1 MPQSVSNSSSYFLV
15 SITGQVEYGCFPD
28 YDDLYCR
35 VFWVC
40 GQDWSVTAGQEE
52 GVSQV
57 RVAAINLFWGRA
69 MLKIYQKVG
78 SLYHLSI
85 VTYTKPGS
93 SIKQS
98 KIF

>member
-1 MPQSVSNSSSYFLV
+1 MSNSAASYFLV

-57 RVAAINLFWGRA
+57 SGRVQMTDFFWNDLTLFQTG
-69 MLKIYQKVG
+69 LKIYV
-78 SLYHLSI
+78 SLFALR
-85 VTYTKPGS
+85 G
-93 SIKQS
+93 
-98 KIF
+98 F